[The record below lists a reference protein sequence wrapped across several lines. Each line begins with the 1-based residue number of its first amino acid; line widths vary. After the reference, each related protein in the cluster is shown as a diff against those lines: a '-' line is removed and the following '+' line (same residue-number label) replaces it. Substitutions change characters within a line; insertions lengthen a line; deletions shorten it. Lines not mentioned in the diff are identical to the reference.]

1 MRRADFDHVIRA
13 AGAVLG
19 EDTIIVIGSQSLLAS
34 VDDPPPTA
42 LRSIEVDVLPVDGDE
57 AKADLVD
64 GSIGEASMFQEAFG
78 VYAQGVGPTTAVLA
92 DGWRERLVPYTTDA
106 TGGVTALCLEPTD
119 LLVAKLVA
127 GRPKDLEFTSEVLR
141 AGMVDPDE
149 LHDRLG
155 RLAVGADQV
164 EALRTTSARLAAKD
178 PADP

>member
-19 EDTIIVIGSQSLLAS
+19 EDTVIVIGSQALLAS

-78 VYAQGVGPTTAVLA
+78 VYAQGVGATTAVLA
-92 DGWRERLVPYTTDA
+92 DGWRDRLVPYETDT

-119 LLVAKLVA
+119 LLAAKLVA
-127 GRPKDLEFTSEVLR
+127 GRPKDLEFAAEVLR
-141 AGMVDPDE
+141 AGIVDLDG

-155 RLAVGADQV
+155 RLDVDADRV
-164 EALRTTSARLAAKD
+164 EALRTTAARLAAGGPTD
-178 PADP
+178 S